1 MANLDNYFRQHR
13 EITEL
18 IDSIKLLTT
27 KDLTNS
33 SKEIATML
41 NSLSGKL
48 KIHLSMEDKYLYPN
62 LKSKTETKNIAEK
75 FENEMGNLAKEFLD
89 YKDKYN
95 TYIKINDN
103 EIKFK
108 NETTKIMKALE
119 DRMNK
124 EEKDLYIL

>member
-18 IDSIKLLTT
+18 IDSIKSMTA
-27 KDLTNS
+27 KDLTNN
-33 SKEIATML
+33 SKEIAAML

-62 LKSKTETKNIAEK
+62 LKSKIETKTLAEK

-89 YKDKYN
+89 YKEKYN

-103 EIKFK
+103 GTKFR
-108 NETTKIMKALE
+108 NETSKIMKALE
-119 DRMNK
+119 DRMKK